1 MSGLDMVR
9 KGPLETVRASA
20 ALPAAGAWDDAADVT
35 ELRVHEFSQ
44 VTVFADYTEGT
55 SGGAVEYVVETSPVS
70 SGDDWFP
77 AEEVIDETAVAS
89 SGESRIFP
97 VRAASMRLNGTQR
110 APAHT
115 LDVSGADR
123 LRVRA
128 REVGVTGT
136 PGTFRVRAR
145 AVALGA

>member
-1 MSGLDMVR
+1 MVR
-9 KGPLETVRASA
+9 KTDLKELRAGD
-20 ALPAAGAWDDAADVT
+20 LPAAGAWDDAADVT
-35 ELRVHEFSQ
+35 ELRVHGESELGL
-44 VTVFADYTEGT
+44 FAEYTQGDPA
-55 SGGAVEYVVETSPVS
+55 GAVEYRVEVSPVS